1 MMSSMGSSR
10 GNTRSGG
17 RSDKS
22 SSSQKTSAQNATAKS
37 TPTEP
42 QQPVGKKATQE
53 QLRLAQI
60 ISDPRTEDNDMV
72 KEKVKQV
79 HELTNRSEDEI
90 MVALHDSNYDTEQA
104 IILLLEREEGNQ
116 KDEWETISKKSKVR
130 GMAPSMRST
139 DSFNNHQDKDHKN
152 HDDDRR
158 DRGGRGRNRD
168 NRDSRDGHD
177 GRGDRGDREGSYS
190 RGEEEEGGVIFHP
203 E

>member
-1 MMSSMGSSR
+1 MGSSR

-17 RSDKS
+17 RGDKS
-22 SSSQKTSAQNATAKS
+22 SQKSSTQTVTAKS

-42 QQPVGKKATQE
+42 QQPVGRKATQE
-53 QLRLAQI
+53 QIRLAQI
-60 ISDPRTEDNDMV
+60 ISDPRTENDKMV
-72 KEKVKQV
+72 EEKVKQV

-116 KDEWETISKKSKVR
+116 KDEWETISSKKSKVR
-130 GMAPSMRST
+130 GMAPSMRTT

-152 HDDDRR
+152 DDDRR

-168 NRDSRDGHD
+168 SRD
-177 GRGDRGDREGSYS
+177 
-190 RGEEEEGGVIFHP
+190 RGEAEEDGATYLQE
-203 E
+203 